1 MRKPECGCG
10 FIQHC
15 SSAVNDMKKQKD
27 QLWLFMA
34 SSESLKGLLAT
45 DT

>member
-1 MRKPECGCG
+1 
-10 FIQHC
+10 
-15 SSAVNDMKKQKD
+15 
-27 QLWLFMA
+27 MA